1 MSTCTICRGR
11 LNQERSFDYAAPESD
26 CQYCLGLF
34 STIGK
39 QFTDAITSSGYED
52 IYDVSVCLK
61 LCPSLTLRSILESRI
76 SPVTDFKEAVKI
88 HLNSLI
94 NLEISPSPAPM
105 PALKIDVEL
114 TMTPPSPALCKL
126 RSARDVNDALL
137 KSDDLEIC
145 SRLGLSTLPDG
156 LANPADAKIEAK
168 ISINRDSL
176 FLLGKYRKISREI
189 SQSVWLLP
197 EVEYKPLSSVEE
209 IALEFVT
216 SYFQVAEPLSAK
228 FSASGREDVDVRML
242 GTGRDFVLE
251 ISNLKKLRNFHKPIP
266 DFNHPQSVEINSL
279 RVVDNRVGLWLNHC
293 AETHTKTYVCIVW
306 SKCCITHCDLDRLSQ
321 LKNIVLKQWTPVR
334 TLHRRPN
341 IERKRTLHSIS
352 AEWISGN
359 FFKLNLETAAGLYV
373 KEFVHGD
380 FGRTEPSL
388 ADLLEIPGNICDILQ
403 LDVLG
408 IEDQSY

>member
-1 MSTCTICRGR
+1 MSACTVCLGR
-11 LNQERSFDYAAPESD
+11 LNQERYFSTPAPEAE
-26 CQYCLGLF
+26 CLYCLGLF
-34 STIGK
+34 HTISN
-39 QFTDAITSSGYED
+39 QFTAALKSSGYED

-61 LCPSLTLRSILESRI
+61 LCPSLTLRSIIESRI

-94 NLEISPSPAPM
+94 DLEICPSPAPM

-114 TMTPPSPALCKL
+114 TMNPPSSSLGKL

-145 SRLGLSTLPDG
+145 SRLGLTQLSDG
-156 LANPADAKIEAK
+156 LLNPPGAAIEAK

-209 IALEFVT
+209 IALEFVST
-216 SYFQVAEPLSAK
+216 YFQVPLPMSAK

-251 ISNLKKLRNFHKPIP
+251 ISSLKKLASFHKAIP
-266 DFNHPQSVEINSL
+266 DFSHPLSVEIHSM
-279 RVVDNRVGLWLNHC
+279 RVVDNRVGVWLNHC

-306 SKCCITHCDLDRLSQ
+306 SKCKVTPSNLEEISSM
-321 LKNIVLKQWTPVR
+321 KNVVLKQWTPVR

-341 IERKRTLHSIS
+341 LERKRTLHSIK
-352 AEWISGN
+352 AEWIAGN

-380 FGRTEPSL
+380 FGRTEPCL
-388 ADLLEIPGNICDILQ
+388 ADLLGLPGNTCDILQ

-408 IEDQSY
+408 VEEQSY